1 MSDTIQL
8 DQYTDSKQ
16 LRDHLRSIHRS
27 EFPTDYRLRIAY
39 NQDVINNPD
48 LPGKYLSELIKQ
60 LASVDISPFF
70 VVIQTGYHHVLRD
83 LTQLA
88 DVYQYGPVTV
98 EHTDI
103 NFCTTHEV
111 TDTFC
116 VDPWIHLYFNP
127 QGQITPCCI
136 ADNQY
141 PLGNYTTHPIDFNSK
156 EIVKFRQQLLSG
168 LPAPQC
174 STCYR
179 KEKVGLPSYRQMLN
193 QQFAHHISDNMSAR
207 VEPFKLRH
215 VDVRLSNVC
224 NLRCRMCSGKF
235 SNRIAHEDYQ
245 IWGTTEY
252 LQVSNSVQQEQKL
265 FDLIQDQIENI
276 EQFYFAGGEP
286 LINETHYKI
295 LQLLIDH
302 KKTNVAIKYNTNF
315 SLLKFKQHDV
325 LDYWKKF
332 ENISVGASID
342 LMGSAADYVR
352 NGVEYSV
359 IEKNYVE
366 LKAACPKVLFE
377 IDSVLSLYNVTNLC
391 DLQQHWIQQ
400 MGLDPSNMRF
410 NTLVDPEYLSLQV
423 LPGVF
428 KQQAQT
434 RIATHL
440 NFLRS
445 VSADALIKE
454 WQQATNFMLQQDRSD
469 LLVDMFRINDL
480 RDQARNQVFED
491 YFPEYNT
498 LRNYVV

>member
-1 MSDTIQL
+1 
-8 DQYTDSKQ
+8 
-16 LRDHLRSIHRS
+16 
-27 EFPTDYRLRIAY
+27 
-39 NQDVINNPD
+39 
-48 LPGKYLSELIKQ
+48 
-60 LASVDISPFF
+60 
-70 VVIQTGYHHVLRD
+70 
-83 LTQLA
+83 
-88 DVYQYGPVTV
+88 
-98 EHTDI
+98 
-103 NFCTTHEV
+103 
-111 TDTFC
+111 
-116 VDPWIHLYFNP
+116 LYFNP

-141 PLGNYTTHPIDFNSK
+141 PLGNYTTHPIDFNSN
-156 EIVKFRQQLLSG
+156 EIVKFRQQLLDG

-174 STCYR
+174 ATCYH

-193 QQFAHHISDNMSAR
+193 KQFVHHISNNMSSR

-215 VDVRLSNVC
+215 VDVRLSNAC

-235 SNRIAHEDYQ
+235 SNRIAHEDFQ
-245 IWGTTEY
+245 IWGTKEY

-265 FDLIQDQIENI
+265 FDLIADQIDNI

-302 KKTNVAIKYNTNF
+302 KKTQVAIKYTTNF

-342 LMGSAADYVR
+342 LMGPAADYVR

-359 IEKNYVE
+359 IEKNYFD

-377 IDSVLSLYNVTNLC
+377 IDSVLSLYNVINMC

-400 MGLDPSNMRF
+400 MGLSPSNMRF
-410 NTLVDPEYLSLQV
+410 TTLVDPEYLSLQV

-428 KQQAQT
+428 KQQAQA
-434 RIATHL
+434 RIDAHI

-445 VSADALIKE
+445 VSADALISE
-454 WQQATNFMLQQDRSD
+454 WQQAANFMMQQDRSD
-469 LLVDMFRINDL
+469 LLVDMFKINDL
-480 RDQARNQVFED
+480 RDQNRNQSFED